1 MSTPFTSGF
10 TGDKVAPLKFWTHK
24 ILPLV
29 YEESLSYYEVLCK
42 VAQKLNETIESVN
55 LSTEEVTHIREV
67 VEGIRDAVDAI
78 NKGMVKSVNGKYP
91 DADGG
96 VIVDAPSIPMNPP
109 LIIAGQNRNY
119 LQEAISALIMV
130 YGEIDDELHEYMR
143 NSAPYLV
150 QIVNVGGTPELTVT
164 GAEYDEMVQNVSEHG
179 KEILVSFPDDEYTYN
194 DESYRMYPQIGKL
207 ITNGVLEVSRVV
219 SIAGACLYEQYRFD
233 RNGYISYERRNCP
246 DLPVAP
252 SENNEYVLVRTN
264 KGLQWGTTQAIKD
277 SIDGLRNSAPYLVQ
291 IVNVGGTPELT
302 VTGAEYDEMVQNVS
316 EHGKEILVSFPD
328 DEYTYNDESYR
339 MYPQIGKLITN
350 GVLEVSRV
358 VSIAGACLYEQYRF
372 DRNGYISYERR
383 NCPDLPVAPSENGEY
398 ALVRTATGL
407 NWVSVSDTIDDVDTL
422 NQYWKP
428 TVLPITY
435 TPSNGSA
442 NPIYSVAG
450 FHELVPTDEGAI
462 IVEIRVAG
470 QAPVHVQGY
479 YVPGDA
485 EHFPYVHAIIHERIE
500 TKNILRVFLLYPQ
513 YVNVLN
519 YDLEILKKAVLTVNG
534 LTPNSAGAVNVDAT
548 NINMDENTPPVTV
561 HDEVVRIGEKA
572 DDSWSLGKGLYN
584 ILYGAPQDGQR
595 YKLIGVY
602 DETVG
607 GSVPQ
612 WVIDTLAGL
621 VQSVNGQR
629 PDSTGAV
636 SIDGTNI
643 MLGATPTPISVQ
655 GKIVQMD
662 TKISKCETDIKGVT
676 DILTAVP
683 TDGRRYKLTAT
694 YSTSPTRP
702 SYQWVLDE

>member
-10 TGDKVAPLKFWTHK
+10 TGDKVAPLRFWTHK

-55 LSTEEVTHIREV
+55 LSTEEVQNIREIV
-67 VEGIRDAVDAI
+67 DGLRDTIDAI
-78 NKGMVKSVNGKYP
+78 NEGMVKSVNGKYP

-96 VIVDAPSIPMNPP
+96 VIVDAPSVPLNPP
-109 LIIAGQNRNY
+109 LIIGGQNRNY

-130 YGEIDDELHEYMR
+130 YGEIDDELQEYMR

-150 QIVNVGGTPELTVT
+150 QIVNVGGTPELSVA
-164 GAEYDEMVQNVSEHG
+164 GADYDEMVQNVSEHG
-179 KEILVSFPDDEYTYN
+179 KTILVSFPDDEYTYN
-194 DESYRMYPQIGKL
+194 SESYRMYPQIGKL

-219 SIAGACLYEQYRFD
+219 SIAGASLYEQYRFD
-233 RNGYISYERRNCP
+233 RG
-246 DLPVAP
+246 
-252 SENNEYVLVRTN
+252 
-264 KGLQWGTTQAIKD
+264 
-277 SIDGLRNSAPYLVQ
+277 
-291 IVNVGGTPELT
+291 
-302 VTGAEYDEMVQNVS
+302 
-316 EHGKEILVSFPD
+316 
-328 DEYTYNDESYR
+328 
-339 MYPQIGKLITN
+339 
-350 GVLEVSRV
+350 
-358 VSIAGACLYEQYRF
+358 
-372 DRNGYISYERR
+372 GYISYERR

-398 ALVRTATGL
+398 ALVRTASGL
-407 NWVSVSDTIDDVDTL
+407 NWVNVGDTVDDVETL

-428 TVLPITY
+428 AVLPITY

-450 FHELVPTDEGAI
+450 FHELVPIDEGAI

-485 EHFPYVHAIIHERIE
+485 EHFPYVHAVIHERVD

-513 YVNVLN
+513 YVNVLDYN
-519 YDLEILKKAVLTVNG
+519 LEILKKAVLTVND
-534 LTPNSAGAVNVDAT
+534 LTPDSAGAVSVDAT
-548 NINMDENTPPVTV
+548 HINMDATPTSATV
-561 HDEVVRIGEKA
+561 HDEIAGIDTRVTNNML
-572 DDSWSLGKGLYN
+572 LGKELYG

-595 YKLIGVY
+595 YKLTGVY

-607 GSVPQ
+607 MSVPQ

-629 PDSTGAV
+629 PDSTGAL

-643 MLGATPTPISVQ
+643 MLGATPTPISIQ
-655 GKIVQMD
+655 NKIAQMD
-662 TKISKCETDIKGVT
+662 TVITSNDTDIKGVLNT
-676 DILTAVP
+676 LNSVP
-683 TDGRRYKLTAT
+683 LDGQRYKLTAR
-694 YSTSPTRP
+694 YVQNSTKPTF
-702 SYQWVLDE
+702 QWMLDT

>member
-1 MSTPFTSGF
+1 MSTPYSSSFIP
-10 TGDKVAPLKFWTHK
+10 PLRFWTHK

-55 LSTEEVTHIREV
+55 HSTEEVTHIREIV
-67 VEGIRDAVDAI
+67 DGLKDTIDAI
-78 NKGMVKSVNGKYP
+78 NEGMVKSVNGKYP

-96 VIVDAPSIPMNPP
+96 VIVDAPSVPLNPP
-109 LIIAGQNRNY
+109 LIIGGQNRNY

-130 YGEIDDELHEYMR
+130 DEQAAEELHEYMT

-150 QIVNVGGTPELTVT
+150 QISNVGGTPELSVI
-164 GAEYDEMVQNVSEHG
+164 GAEYDEMMQDVSERG
-179 KEILVSFPDDEYTYN
+179 KTILVSFPDDEYTFN
-194 DESYRMYPQIGKL
+194 GESYRMYPQIGKL
-207 ITNGVLEVSRVV
+207 ITNGVLEVSRIV
-219 SIAGACLYEQYRFD
+219 SIAGASLYEQYRFD
-233 RNGYISYERRNCP
+233 R
-246 DLPVAP
+246 D
-252 SENNEYVLVRTN
+252 
-264 KGLQWGTTQAIKD
+264 
-277 SIDGLRNSAPYLVQ
+277 
-291 IVNVGGTPELT
+291 
-302 VTGAEYDEMVQNVS
+302 
-316 EHGKEILVSFPD
+316 
-328 DEYTYNDESYR
+328 
-339 MYPQIGKLITN
+339 
-350 GVLEVSRV
+350 
-358 VSIAGACLYEQYRF
+358 
-372 DRNGYISYERR
+372 GYISYERR

-398 ALVRTATGL
+398 ALIRTANGL
-407 NWVSVSDTIDDVDTL
+407 SWGSVSDTIDDVETL

-485 EHFPYVHAIIHERIE
+485 EHFPYVHAIIHERVE

-534 LTPNSAGAVNVDAT
+534 LAPNSAGAVSVDAT
-548 NINMDENTPPVTV
+548 HINMDATPTSATV
-561 HDEVVRIGEKA
+561 HDEIAGIDTRVTNNM
-572 DDSWSLGKGLYN
+572 LTGKELYG

-595 YKLIGVY
+595 YKLTGVY

-607 GSVPQ
+607 MSVPQ

-643 MLGATPTPISVQ
+643 MLGATPAPISVQ
-655 GKIVQMD
+655 GKIVQVD
-662 TKISKCETDIKGVT
+662 TKISECETKITNNETDIKGIT
-676 DILTAVP
+676 NILTAVP

-694 YSTSPTRP
+694 YSTSPATP